1 MTLHLKMPSKVNNL
15 SPKISV
21 IGVGGAGGNVINS
34 MIKSGI
40 DGVSFLTVN
49 TDSQALKNSESP
61 ETLQLGPSCT
71 QGLGAGAD
79 PEIGRD
85 SAVEVESEITG
96 RVWKIVT
103 ETGTKVSEGDT
114 LLILESMK
122 MEIPVESP
130 CNGTVLKILLKE
142 GDSVN
147 EDQVVV
153 IVDTTT

>member
-1 MTLHLKMPSKVNNL
+1 MAR
-15 SPKISV
+15 I
-21 IGVGGAGGNVINS
+21 
-34 MIKSGI
+34 
-40 DGVSFLTVN
+40 
-49 TDSQALKNSESP
+49 
-61 ETLQLGPSCT
+61 
-71 QGLGAGAD
+71 
-79 PEIGRD
+79 
-85 SAVEVESEITG
+85 EVESEITG

-130 CNGTVLKILLKE
+130 CNGTVLKILLDE

-147 EDQVVV
+147 EDQVVA

>member
-1 MTLHLKMPSKVNNL
+1 MAR
-15 SPKISV
+15 I
-21 IGVGGAGGNVINS
+21 
-34 MIKSGI
+34 
-40 DGVSFLTVN
+40 
-49 TDSQALKNSESP
+49 
-61 ETLQLGPSCT
+61 
-71 QGLGAGAD
+71 
-79 PEIGRD
+79 
-85 SAVEVESEITG
+85 EVESEITG

-130 CNGTVLKILLKE
+130 CNGTVRELLLNE

-147 EDQVVV
+147 EDQVVA

>member
-1 MTLHLKMPSKVNNL
+1 MAR
-15 SPKISV
+15 IE
-21 IGVGGAGGNVINS
+21 VG
-34 MIKSGI
+34 
-40 DGVSFLTVN
+40 
-49 TDSQALKNSESP
+49 
-61 ETLQLGPSCT
+61 
-71 QGLGAGAD
+71 
-79 PEIGRD
+79 
-85 SAVEVESEITG
+85 SEITG

-130 CNGTVLKILLKE
+130 CNGTVRELLLNE

-147 EDQVVV
+147 EDQVVA